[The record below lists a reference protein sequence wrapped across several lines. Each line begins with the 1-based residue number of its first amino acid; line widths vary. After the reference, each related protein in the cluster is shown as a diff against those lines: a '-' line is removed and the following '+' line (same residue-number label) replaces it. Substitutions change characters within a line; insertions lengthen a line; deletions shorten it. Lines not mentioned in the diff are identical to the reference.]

1 MSSTKSCWFV
11 PKREF
16 LLRISH
22 CLIKILI
29 PNIHYNINLSARHR
43 KLKWNIVCSLVVNC
57 FFSFDIYHC
66 HWVKGHFRNLKGNW
80 GRNASRNCFWDCY
93 WGLSGPRSLCKVN
106 STQFPLRFL
115 GGEWPNWV
123 LSTKFAGARPDTW
136 ERHFWRVM
144 KHQNT
149 LPGHSLSGSHALAVI
164 QMLAKSR

>member
-43 KLKWNIVCSLVVNC
+43 KLKWNIVCSLVVVNC

-66 HWVKGHFRNLKGNW
+66 HWVKGHFRNLKGT
-80 GRNASRNCFWDCY
+80 GAEMRPAIV
-93 WGLSGPRSLCKVN
+93 SGIVTGDEAGPEVFAKLTRPS
-106 STQFPLRFL
+106 FL
-115 GGEWPNWV
+115 FV
-123 LSTKFAGARPDTW
+123 S
-136 ERHFWRVM
+136 
-144 KHQNT
+144 
-149 LPGHSLSGSHALAVI
+149 
-164 QMLAKSR
+164 

>member
-22 CLIKILI
+22 CLVKILI

-66 HWVKGHFRNLKGNW
+66 HF
-80 GRNASRNCFWDCY
+80 
-93 WGLSGPRSLCKVN
+93 GPRSLCKVN
-106 STQFPLRFL
+106 STQFPFRFL
-115 GGEWPNWV
+115 SGEWPNWV

-136 ERHFWRVM
+136 ARHFWLVM
-144 KHQNT
+144 KHRNT
-149 LPGHSLSGSHALAVI
+149 PPGLSLSRSHALAVM
-164 QMLAKSR
+164 QMLRKRDNWCLQK